1 MNLVFDF
8 FTYVIFALQGWKRL
22 GIPTAARHNHKDGP
36 ELDMNLII
44 KDLLMNGDHIFVS
57 TSLQPSET
65 A

>member
-1 MNLVFDF
+1 MLF
-8 FTYVIFALQGWKRL
+8 LQGWKRL
-22 GIPTAARHNHKDGP
+22 GIPTAAKHNHKDGP

-44 KDLLMNGDHIFVS
+44 KDLLINGDHIFIS